1 MVRDELT
8 RLSNRLPTAE
18 ALDIADSPHPADLE
32 LCFSPQGL
40 RLKEKVVKGE
50 SIIVD
55 FASASFLYRLLRG
68 GGRKQALARA
78 IGLKP
83 GYNPS
88 VIDATAG
95 LGRDGFILAALGC
108 QVGLCE
114 RSAAI
119 AALLADGLRR
129 AATDPRLSAIAARI
143 ALYQGDS
150 RHYLPSLPTDK
161 RPEVIY
167 LDPMFP
173 SRGKK
178 SALIKK
184 EMRLVRKVVG
194 DDEDTAEL
202 LRTALSYAGKR
213 VVCKRPIEADP
224 LSEDGQQGRALGPDF
239 AITTPNHRFDVYLTG
254 GQIREAKGKAS
265 STL

>member
-1 MVRDELT
+1 MAA
-8 RLSNRLPTAE
+8 P
-18 ALDIADSPHPADLE
+18 PHPADLE
-32 LCFSPQGL
+32 LCLSPQGL
-40 RLKEKVVKGE
+40 RLGEKAVRGE

-55 FASASFLYRLLRG
+55 FASASFLYRLRRG

-143 ALYQGDS
+143 DLYRGDS
-150 RHYLPSLPTDK
+150 RQYLPTLPADR

-173 SRGKK
+173 CRDKK

-202 LRTALSYAGKR
+202 LQTALTYASKR
-213 VVCKRPIEADP
+213 VVCKRPIEAKP
-224 LSEDGQQGRALGPDF
+224 LSGDGPQGGERRPDF

-254 GQIREAKGKAS
+254 GQPRAAEGKAS
-265 STL
+265 ST